1 MHKIIRCIGII
12 LVCSS
17 TASTAHDFWMEAN
30 PFYTEIGKT
39 VEFSIFVGN
48 EFVGDSLPN
57 IPNWYSEFTRFVD
70 DRRVP
75 IDGELG
81 SDPAGHFKPE
91 QNGTHLIGYQ
101 SDWTNV
107 TIDPDTFLKYL
118 KMEGLDHAIKYRE
131 THKLT
136 REPGRED
143 YIRHVKTLMQ
153 TGTNFDKDDYAKT
166 LGYELEIIPLSNP
179 YKHKLNDTI
188 SFQVVYQGKPA
199 PELLLIAFSKN
210 NPLKT
215 QDIRTSKEGKA
226 SIKLDD
232 IGPWLVKAVKI
243 IQVKEDDADW
253 QSHWASITFE
263 IRNQ

>member
-1 MHKIIRCIGII
+1 
-12 LVCSS
+12 
-17 TASTAHDFWMEAN
+17 
-30 PFYTEIGKT
+30 
-39 VEFSIFVGN
+39 
-48 EFVGDSLPN
+48 
-57 IPNWYSEFTRFVD
+57 
-70 DRRVP
+70 
-75 IDGELG
+75 
-81 SDPAGHFKPE
+81 
-91 QNGTHLIGYQ
+91 
-101 SDWTNV
+101 
-107 TIDPDTFLKYL
+107 
-118 KMEGLDHAIKYRE
+118 MEGLDHAIKYRE